1 MAVLEELRVS
11 WESLAELVR
20 RLDRMSA
27 SVDPLRME
35 LLVLQESGLSLKFH
49 AVGIVYR
56 FGYYSILFV

>member
-1 MAVLEELRVS
+1 MLEELRVS
-11 WESLAELVR
+11 WESLVELVR

-49 AVGIVYR
+49 AVGMVYR